1 MYFFSGRP
9 KYKQLSASLQKDI
22 RLHFGA
28 MTSIEKEAK
37 DVLFSLGD
45 EDLLRADCASV
56 VSDDLG
62 YMDDDKLIFKGKST
76 EKLPLR
82 LRGILSVSNRIS
94 GEIENTDIVKI
105 HLGSKKVTYLGV
117 DDFKNSP
124 LPRITKRTVVDLR
137 VNSVF
142 TVSHDDK
149 GRVRIFYLKSR
160 LMDKS
165 DENFEIQSQ
174 FDNQVENGSGLSFA
188 GEGPKFEEFAKKLM
202 ELKIPIPAYKI

>member
-1 MYFFSGRP
+1 
-9 KYKQLSASLQKDI
+9 
-22 RLHFGA
+22 
-28 MTSIEKEAK
+28 
-37 DVLFSLGD
+37 
-45 EDLLRADCASV
+45 
-56 VSDDLG
+56 
-62 YMDDDKLIFKGKST
+62 MDDDKLILKGIST

-82 LRGILSVSNRIS
+82 LRGVLSVSNRIS

-160 LMDKS
+160 LMDES
-165 DENFEIQSQ
+165 DKNFEIQSQ
-174 FDNQVENGSGLSFA
+174 FDNQVANGSGLSFA
-188 GEGPKFEEFAKKLM
+188 GEVQKL
-202 ELKIPIPAYKI
+202 KSSQKS